1 MKKTILFVI
10 LGVALTVF
18 SFPQT
23 TVSNSM
29 AIVTVTAYA
38 HSGHTSS
45 GIRVREGIIA
55 LSRDLEHR
63 LKMDFGEKV
72 RLEGLG
78 TFEFQDRMAARCR
91 HKVDIYMKSKHQAR
105 KFGVKRNILLVKV
118 A

>member
-1 MKKTILFVI
+1 MKKTILFTF
-10 LGVALTVF
+10 LGVALAIF
-18 SFPQT
+18 FWPQT

-38 HSGHTSS
+38 HSGITSS
-45 GIRVREGIIA
+45 GTRVREGIIA

-63 LKMDFGEKV
+63 LKMDFGDKV

-78 TFEFQDRMAARCR
+78 EYEFRDRMALRCR
-91 HKVDIYMKSKHQAR
+91 QKVDIYMKTKHQAL

-118 A
+118 V